1 MKMLCYHGR
10 SIRVLPFFMKP
21 VVQMVN
27 LFDADLSGKLDID
40 EFHTVVQYVRA
51 YQTIFQTFDAVST
64 TPLVYVSRNG

>member
-1 MKMLCYHGR
+1 
-10 SIRVLPFFMKP
+10 MKP